1 MPSQDW
7 IGRWPHMRIQQT
19 SRIITASVVLLSLL
33 TIASGFVSQEFRKQQ
48 EQNYAAR
55 RVALQMAPQLAA
67 GSDRLTNT
75 ARAYAATGEPRY
87 YEDFVRE
94 RDVERT
100 REKAIEQLKQIGLTP
115 NELSLIMQAKRNS
128 DQLVG
133 VENRAFE
140 AASKKDTATA
150 IALVYGY
157 DFQTTK
163 AAIMQAIAECGQSLD
178 TRF

>member
-94 RDVERT
+94 RDVRKCLRDHWGTGAVLSSARGESAGGAEPEFAGSAGWQSG
-100 REKAIEQLKQIGLTP
+100 REHR
-115 NELSLIMQAKRNS
+115 LSGGEFGDRRS
-128 DQLVG
+128 CPVVG
-133 VENRAFE
+133 EVSAGC
-140 AASKKDTATA
+140 AGS
-150 IALVYGY
+150 
-157 DFQTTK
+157 
-163 AAIMQAIAECGQSLD
+163 
-178 TRF
+178 